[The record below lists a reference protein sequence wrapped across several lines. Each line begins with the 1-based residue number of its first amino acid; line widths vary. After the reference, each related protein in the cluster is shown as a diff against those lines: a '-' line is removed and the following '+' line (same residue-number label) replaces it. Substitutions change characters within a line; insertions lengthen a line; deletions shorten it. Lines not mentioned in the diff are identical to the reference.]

1 MGIGDWVLGI
11 GAPRLT
17 KLETCR
23 CTRNDET
30 TWFRAKSYRDLEAWQ
45 VGMDFAVR
53 VYALTKQFPREE
65 QYGLSS
71 QLRRAATA
79 IPSNIGEGHR
89 HGTKA
94 YIHFVTI
101 ALGSLAEAETQIEL
115 ARRLRFAPA
124 SQIETLNEMATSLAR
139 LLHGLRR
146 SLEHHLV
153 QSPNPNP

>member
-1 MGIGDWVLGI
+1 MTKRHGFGGDTSFI
-11 GAPRLT
+11 
-17 KLETCR
+17 R
-23 CTRNDET
+23 CIAMT
-30 TWFRAKSYRDLEAWQ
+30 TAHGSCIYHQPVPIKSYRDLEAWQ

-124 SQIETLNEMATSLAR
+124 SQIDTLNEMATSLAR